1 MGLQLRTL
9 TLAPGLVGL
18 PSGNKMLGQVAVSEH
33 FSKVS
38 SKASD
43 TYMRDK

>member
-18 PSGNKMLGQVAVSEH
+18 LSGKKMLGQVTVSEH

-43 TYMRDK
+43 MYI